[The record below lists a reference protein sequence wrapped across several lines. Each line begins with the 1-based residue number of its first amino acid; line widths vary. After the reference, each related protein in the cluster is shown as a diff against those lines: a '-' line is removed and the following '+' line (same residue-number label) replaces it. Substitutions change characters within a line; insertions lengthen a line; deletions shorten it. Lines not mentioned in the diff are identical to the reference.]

1 MKKISIVVM
10 TLLISMIMVVGC
22 SNKQVVNTSKVQE
35 VSKQENSKQEINKEE
50 DKEESVE
57 QDTQTKDKAENKEEE
72 NEVDKKVSEP
82 INVATLNG
90 PTGIGMVKLMEEDA
104 ESFHITAYQ
113 SPDEIVG
120 KVVSGEVDIACV
132 PSNLA
137 AVLYGKTQG
146 GIKLLGTNT
155 LGVLYL
161 VEQGQNVN
169 SLADVKGKTI
179 LASGKGSTPEFILN
193 TILLENGINPETD
206 VTIEYMANHADV
218 ISALLA
224 DGENK
229 VALIPEPHVTTAMTK
244 GEGVRV
250 VVDLNEEW
258 KKAKNMDL
266 PMGVIIA
273 SKDFVENKQ
282 NDLKIFVERYKES
295 VEFVNSNV
303 EEAAKLVA
311 KHQIVPSEAIA
322 KQAIPKCNI
331 IFRSSQE
338 SKESLDT
345 FYKIISEIEP
355 KSVGGKLPD
364 EAFYISE

>member
-1 MKKISIVVM
+1 MKKINKINLIVMILVV
-10 TLLISMIMVVGC
+10 SMMMLVGC
-22 SNKQVVNTSKVQE
+22 SNKAETNIPEKQELNNQENNKQEEIKVEESKVEKTESDE
-35 VSKQENSKQEINKEE
+35 VKEE
-50 DKEESVE
+50 KIE
-57 QDTQTKDKAENKEEE
+57 
-72 NEVDKKVSEP
+72 DKKVSEP
-82 INVATLNG
+82 INIATLNG
-90 PTGIGMVKLMEEDA
+90 PTGMGMVKLMEEDSEA
-104 ESFHITAYQ
+104 FNITAYQ

-120 KVVSGEVDIACV
+120 KVVSGEIDIACV

-137 AVLYGKTQG
+137 AVLYNKTQG

-161 VEQGQNVN
+161 VEQGTSIN

-229 VALIPEPHVTTAMTK
+229 VALIPEPHVTTAMIK

-250 VVDLNEEW
+250 AVDLNEEW

-282 NDLKIFVERYKES
+282 DDLDIFVERYKKS
-295 VEFVNSNV
+295 VEFVNSHV
-303 EEAAKLVA
+303 DEAAVLVA

-338 SKESLDT
+338 SKESLDE

-364 EAFYISE
+364 EAFYINE